1 MGKNVP
7 SNKGKNKRVERNT
20 MKEEN
25 VQQNKSSEQQNKTS
39 EQQIKT
45 AELNIDELKRMTI
58 SELTNIAR
66 DLGIV
71 GYSGLKKHDLIFK
84 ILEAKA
90 TGNGLMFGEGVLDIR
105 PEGYGFLRSAAYNY
119 LQGDDDIYVSPSQIR
134 RFDLRQGHIVSGQIR
149 PPKKGVPG
157 EKEEHYFAL
166 LHIEAVNH
174 ENPELAKEKILFE
187 NLTPIYPTERIR
199 LEHDPKELST
209 RIMDLIT
216 PIGKGQ
222 RGLIVAPPY
231 SGKTELLKRIAWGV
245 TANHPEIELIV
256 LLINERPEEVTDMER
271 SVKAEVISATFD
283 EPPER
288 HIEVADMV
296 IEKAKRLVEYGHDV
310 MILLDSITR
319 LCRAHNAVAPST
331 GRVLT
336 GGIES
341 TSLNRPRKIFG
352 AGRNLEEGGSLTIIA
367 TALIDT
373 GSKMDDYIFEELK
386 GTGNMEV
393 RLDRTL
399 LDRLI
404 FPTIDI
410 KQSKTRREELLLSEE
425 ELKKIW
431 ILRKALAQESLPDA
445 MEFLLEHLSKTKTNK
460 EFLDSIKG

>member
-1 MGKNVP
+1 MGDGTV
-7 SNKGKNKRVERNT
+7 
-20 MKEEN
+20 
-25 VQQNKSSEQQNKTS
+25 
-39 EQQIKT
+39 QQIK
-45 AELNIDELKRMTI
+45 ANELNIDELKEMTI
-58 SELTNIAR
+58 AELTNIAR
-66 DLGIV
+66 ELGIT

-90 TGNGLMFGEGVLDIR
+90 TENGLIFGEGVLDIR
-105 PEGYGFLRSAAYNY
+105 PEGGYGFLRSAAYNY

-134 RFDLRQGHIVSGQIR
+134 KFDLRQGHIVSGTIR
-149 PPKKGVPG
+149 PPKKGIPG

-166 LHIEAVNH
+166 LHIEAVNY
-174 ENPELAKEKILFE
+174 ENPEAAKDKILFE
-187 NLTPIYPTERIR
+187 NLTPIYPIERIK
-199 LEHDPKELST
+199 LEHDPTEYST

-231 SGKTELLKRIAWGV
+231 SGKTELLKRIAKGV
-245 TANHPEIELIV
+245 TTNHPEIILIV
-256 LLINERPEEVTDMER
+256 LLINERPEEVTDIER
-271 SVKAEVISATFD
+271 SVKGEVISATFD

-319 LCRAHNAVAPST
+319 LARAHNAVAPDS
-331 GRVLT
+331 GRVMT

-341 TSLNRPRKIFG
+341 RSLIRPKKIFG
-352 AGRNLEEGGSLTIIA
+352 AGRNIENGGSLTIIA

-373 GSKMDDYIFEELK
+373 GSKMDDIIFEELK

-410 KQSKTRREELLLSEE
+410 KQSKTRREELLLSED
-425 ELKKIW
+425 ELRKIW
-431 ILRKALAQESLPDA
+431 LLRKVLSQESLPEA
-445 MEFLLEHLSKTKTNK
+445 MEFLLERMSKTKTNK
-460 EFLDSIKG
+460 EFLESMKA

>member
-1 MGKNVP
+1 MGDGTV
-7 SNKGKNKRVERNT
+7 
-20 MKEEN
+20 
-25 VQQNKSSEQQNKTS
+25 
-39 EQQIKT
+39 QQIK
-45 AELNIDELKRMTI
+45 ANELNIDELKEMTI
-58 SELTNIAR
+58 AELTNIAR
-66 DLGIV
+66 ELGIT

-90 TGNGLMFGEGVLDIR
+90 TENGLIFGEGVLDIR
-105 PEGYGFLRSAAYNY
+105 PEGGYGFLRSAAYNY

-134 RFDLRQGHIVSGQIR
+134 KFDLRQGHIVSGTIR
-149 PPKKGVPG
+149 PPKKGIPG

-166 LHIEAVNH
+166 LHIEAVNY
-174 ENPELAKEKILFE
+174 ENPEAAKDKILFE
-187 NLTPIYPTERIR
+187 NLTPIYPIERIK
-199 LEHDPKELST
+199 LEHDPTEYST

-231 SGKTELLKRIAWGV
+231 SGKTELLKRIAKGV
-245 TANHPEIELIV
+245 TTNHPEIILIV
-256 LLINERPEEVTDMER
+256 LLINERPEEVTDIER
-271 SVKAEVISATFD
+271 SVKGEVISATFD

-319 LCRAHNAVAPST
+319 LARAHNAVAPDS
-331 GRVLT
+331 GRVMT

-341 TSLNRPRKIFG
+341 RSLIRPKKIFG
-352 AGRNLEEGGSLTIIA
+352 AGRNIENGGSLTIIA
-367 TALIDT
+367 TALVDT
-373 GSKMDDYIFEELK
+373 GSKMDDIIFEELK

-410 KQSKTRREELLLSEE
+410 KQSKTRREELLLSED
-425 ELKKIW
+425 ELRKIW
-431 ILRKALAQESLPDA
+431 LLRKVLSQESLPEA
-445 MEFLLEHLSKTKTNK
+445 MEFLLERMSKTKTNK
-460 EFLDSIKG
+460 EFLESMKA